1 MDHRAA
7 LPVGSE
13 LSFPGMTCRI
23 DGCLGRGSNAIVYE
37 ASYQDAT
44 SQNRKHHILV
54 KELFP
59 FDLHGHI
66 WRGEN
71 RAICRDAEGQALW
84 QTHLLS
90 FQRGNDVHLQLLALQ
105 PGQLGGNINTFSL
118 NDTLYS
124 ILDDSGSRSLE
135 KELAGK
141 PAHDLR
147 TAALRCMRLLDCLEI
162 FHRHNF
168 LHLDI
173 SLDNALLI
181 GEGEQERA
189 MLIDYN
195 SVHSRD
201 EIQNRTALYFSMK
214 EGFTAPEVQTGM
226 YQELSFCTDLFSMTA
241 VFYAMLFGKPPSTF
255 QLNRKTPPDAQDSP
269 LLTGAPSTVREQ
281 VKKIM
286 RRGLCALPDKRYPT
300 CAIMRKDLAELLNR
314 LDGLGVSHAALWEAG
329 RRSVQRLVKRNP
341 ALAYLEK
348 EAELYPLR
356 VTWEESGES
365 LNLDAFMEDVSL
377 RRGQPVLLEGVGGVG
392 KSTALLRT
400 VLSAPPAYSVKN
412 PALIYVPLYEWR
424 ESDGNF
430 ILDQVLRELRFD
442 ANTRTME
449 DARHVL
455 TEQLNKPISYKGE
468 SRPALLLL
476 LDGLNEAA
484 GDMSCLL
491 REIETLSQ
499 LSGLSMVIAS
509 RVCPE
514 NLPVRKAHL
523 DLLTD
528 RDVQAALGRHGL
540 LIPEKGEMR
549 ELLKTPLM
557 LSLYIQTALGQNAQV
572 QCETEKQLIDAY
584 LDVLCDKA
592 GQDGQKTRYQAEAA
606 VRLVLPAIAREA
618 RKQGAALDDQTL
630 LVPVLKCRGM
640 IDTRTL
646 ARVFPEWIGHGAEIT
661 GSGNISDEAWY
672 GQIVHEILWKR
683 LGLLMRD
690 QTGGYHIRHQIFQEY
705 LLRMDAVNRASVRKA
720 RFRTGAVCAGALA
733 CLMCVL
739 LLCYELWIKPKPY
752 DETMSA
758 VVLETA
764 LTQYISA
771 GLQYEAMASMLDE
784 NISPEACA
792 AEIRQWGIPASL
804 SAQTALNA
812 MRESEGTVIPWSN
825 AAFDFESCL
834 SLLALPKTRAESYP
848 AYIRAF
854 GRLLKEGREKEK
866 AEFAAALSDLIEAD
880 ADLAWL
886 LDRAVTF
893 PHAAGMTEERKAA
906 YQIGLLSLPSIQES
920 RSPDLSRGLDYAIQ
934 KAEERSR
941 EAQRTLAKMPV
952 MYEEETE

>member
-1 MDHRAA
+1 
-7 LPVGSE
+7 
-13 LSFPGMTCRI
+13 
-23 DGCLGRGSNAIVYE
+23 
-37 ASYQDAT
+37 
-44 SQNRKHHILV
+44 
-54 KELFP
+54 
-59 FDLHGHI
+59 
-66 WRGEN
+66 
-71 RAICRDAEGQALW
+71 
-84 QTHLLS
+84 
-90 FQRGNDVHLQLLALQ
+90 
-105 PGQLGGNINTFSL
+105 
-118 NDTLYS
+118 
-124 ILDDSGSRSLE
+124 
-135 KELAGK
+135 
-141 PAHDLR
+141 
-147 TAALRCMRLLDCLEI
+147 
-162 FHRHNF
+162 
-168 LHLDI
+168 
-173 SLDNALLI
+173 
-181 GEGEQERA
+181 
-189 MLIDYN
+189 
-195 SVHSRD
+195 
-201 EIQNRTALYFSMK
+201 
-214 EGFTAPEVQTGM
+214 
-226 YQELSFCTDLFSMTA
+226 
-241 VFYAMLFGKPPSTF
+241 
-255 QLNRKTPPDAQDSP
+255 
-269 LLTGAPSTVREQ
+269 
-281 VKKIM
+281 
-286 RRGLCALPDKRYPT
+286 
-300 CAIMRKDLAELLNR
+300 
-314 LDGLGVSHAALWEAG
+314 
-329 RRSVQRLVKRNP
+329 
-341 ALAYLEK
+341 
-348 EAELYPLR
+348 
-356 VTWEESGES
+356 
-365 LNLDAFMEDVSL
+365 
-377 RRGQPVLLEGVGGVG
+377 
-392 KSTALLRT
+392 
-400 VLSAPPAYSVKN
+400 
-412 PALIYVPLYEWR
+412 
-424 ESDGNF
+424 
-430 ILDQVLRELRFD
+430 
-442 ANTRTME
+442 
-449 DARHVL
+449 
-455 TEQLNKPISYKGE
+455 
-468 SRPALLLL
+468 
-476 LDGLNEAA
+476 
-484 GDMSCLL
+484 
-491 REIETLSQ
+491 
-499 LSGLSMVIAS
+499 
-509 RVCPE
+509 
-514 NLPVRKAHL
+514 
-523 DLLTD
+523 
-528 RDVQAALGRHGL
+528 
-540 LIPEKGEMR
+540 MR

-906 YQIGLLSLPSIQES
+906 YQIGLLSLPSTQEI